1 MCYTVGGSELLHVQ
15 LDKCS
20 AQGRLDGGR
29 SVYGLSGAY
38 YGSYGSFSGSER
50 GLKAFIES

>member
-20 AQGRLDGGR
+20 AQGRLDGGA
-29 SVYGLSGAY
+29 SAYVVSGAY
-38 YGSYGSFSGSER
+38 LGSYGSFSGSER
-50 GLKAFIES
+50 GLKAFIVG